1 MPDASDPV
9 ALLAAA
15 QRHDAARPLLTWYGP
30 DGARVELSVA
40 TVANW
45 VAKTA
50 GLLSDELGAD
60 ADDVVALDLPAHWLG
75 PVWALATWT
84 AGCRLVLGAGD
95 SAAVT
100 VVAAGAAL
108 PAAATLVVVGTG
120 PFGGPAGGSLPPGA
134 CDYGREVLAQ
144 PDRYLGGPAGTLPE
158 DLVVAATQRA
168 GALPAHAR
176 VLVPADRFDQATLV
190 DAVLVPL
197 LLDGSAVLVQ
207 GPHDEPGIARTE
219 KAITTGRW

>member
-1 MPDASDPV
+1 VPAASEPV

-15 QRHDAARPLLTWYGP
+15 QRRDPARPLLTWYGP
-30 DGARVELSVA
+30 QDARVELSVG

-50 GLLSDELGAD
+50 GLLVDELGAE
-60 ADDVVALDLPAHWLG
+60 ADDVVCLDLPAHWLA

-84 AGCRLVLGAGD
+84 AGCRLVLGADDG
-95 SAAVT
+95 AAVT
-100 VVAAGAAL
+100 VLSAGAAL
-108 PAAATLVVVGTG
+108 PPAATLVVVGTG
-120 PFGGPAGGSLPPGA
+120 PFGGPAGGPLPPGA

-144 PDRYLGGPAGTLPE
+144 PDRYAGGPAATLPD
-158 DLVVAATQRA
+158 DLAAVVAQRA
-168 GALPAHAR
+168 TTLPAHAR
-176 VLVPADRFDQATLV
+176 VLVPAERFDEQALV

-207 GPHDEPGIARTE
+207 GPHDEADIARTE
-219 KAITTGRW
+219 KALTTGRS